1 MKTELK
7 GIIPPVPTPFTAD
20 GEIDEKAFRAVVRF
34 LMGQGAHGIC
44 VGGSTGEGH
53 TLTRE
58 EFVQL
63 MTAAAEEVAGKV
75 PLVAGMIVNSTR
87 EAIARG
93 RSIAHLDVA
102 ALQITPV
109 HYLFKPD
116 EEATVRHFRTLS
128 EALEPPILIYN
139 VVPWNYLSPPLL
151 LRLMREVPG
160 ILGVKQSAGDLKL
173 MADLVL
179 DVPKGKL
186 ILSAVDALLYPSFT
200 LGSPGTIA
208 ALPSAAPAACVAL
221 WNAVQKGD
229 HARALELHKR
239 LLGLWNAI
247 VGDNLPACTKHAL
260 KLQGCDAGLPR
271 APMPPAS
278 AVQQAAI
285 APALKHLLALDGA
298 ALAVAAE

>member
-1 MKTELK
+1 MPTELK

-20 GEIDEKAFRAVVRF
+20 GEIDEKAFRNIVRY
-34 LMGQGAHGIC
+34 LVSQGVHGVC

-58 EFVQL
+58 EFRQL
-63 MTAAAEEVAGKV
+63 MTAAAEEVNGKV

-93 RSIAHLDVA
+93 RSIEHLDIA

-116 EEATVRHFRTLS
+116 DEATFRHFRTLS
-128 EALEPPILIYN
+128 ETLKAPILIYN

-186 ILSAVDALLYPSFT
+186 ILTAVDALLYPSFV

-208 ALPSAAPAACVAL
+208 ALPAAAPAACVAL
-221 WNAVQKGD
+221 WDAVQKRD

-239 LLGLWNAI
+239 LLRLWNAI

-260 KLQGCDAGLPR
+260 GLQGCDAGLPR
-271 APMPPAS
+271 QPMPAAS
-278 AVQQAAI
+278 TAQQAAI
-285 APALKHLLALDGA
+285 APALKDLMALTNA
-298 ALAVAAE
+298 RVAVAAE